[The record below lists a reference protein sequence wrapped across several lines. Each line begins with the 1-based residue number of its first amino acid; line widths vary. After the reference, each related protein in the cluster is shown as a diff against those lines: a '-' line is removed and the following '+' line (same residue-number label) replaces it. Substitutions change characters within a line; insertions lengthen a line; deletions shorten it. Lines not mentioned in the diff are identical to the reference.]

1 MYFKWEGTEKNQEL
15 FKNIVLVVPNP
26 MIPSTEKGYV
36 GQQQQHSLVKQRNNE
51 TLKNMLRKKKKGHI
65 PMELKNTRFFKTC

>member
-1 MYFKWEGTEKNQEL
+1 MYFKWEGTEKNQL

-51 TLKNMLRKKKKGHI
+51 TLKNMLRKKKKRSYPNGVKKYKI
-65 PMELKNTRFFKTC
+65 F